1 MSAAAG
7 GKKRGRG
14 GGGGAGGAEYVSLDG
29 LRLDGRRA
37 GEVRKIRCAC
47 GALARADGSAYYEQ
61 GNTRVLAA
69 VYGPREPAS
78 RGRMQHDRAV
88 VFAEVSSAA
97 FAAPGRRRAR
107 KGDRRSVDMAAV
119 VKSIFEGVILLKVL
133 PRTQI
138 DIYVQVL
145 QDDGGALV
153 AAVNAAS
160 VALVDAGIPMSDLV
174 VACSV
179 GYVDEQFVVDLNAAE
194 AAADGPEL
202 TMAVLGHSGKVS
214 SFQME
219 SRMPNV
225 GVLEQALEHGTAAAK
240 QIFHV
245 LDYELKRQALKL
257 LDSRGVI
264 AF

>member
-1 MSAAAG
+1 MASSAG
-7 GKKRGRG
+7 GTKRGRG
-14 GGGGAGGAEYVSLDG
+14 GGAGGLEYVSLDG

-69 VYGPREPAS
+69 VYGPREPERRAA
-78 RGRMQHDRAV
+78 HDRAV
-88 VFAEVSSAA
+88 VFAEYSTAA
-97 FAAPGRRRAR
+97 FATPGRRRVR
-107 KGDRRSVDMAAV
+107 KGDRRSIDAGEMI
-119 VKSIFEGVILLKVL
+119 KSVFEGVILTKVL
-133 PRTQI
+133 PRTRI

-160 VALVDAGIPMSDLV
+160 AALVDAGVPMRDLV

-179 GYVDEQFVVDLNAAE
+179 GYLDEEFVVDLNKTE
-194 AAADGPEL
+194 GGADGPEL
-202 TMAVLGHSGKVS
+202 TMAVLGHSGKVA

-225 GVLEQALEHGTAAAK
+225 QVLEHALEHGAAGAR
-240 QIFHV
+240 QIFGV
-245 LDYELKRQALKL
+245 LDYALKHQALRL
-257 LDSRGVI
+257 LDSRGTV